1 MPMKR
6 YISLILFIFTISLVN
21 AQTLHSLLF
30 SNMKE
35 PGRELDRTAEMN
47 NMKNFCIEI
56 ATALGYSHDL
66 RTHSDKE
73 FTSSMFEQEV
83 SSINV
88 QEGDIVLF
96 YYAGHGCN
104 WDDDDWP
111 HMCFLDRQYW
121 ESTAYTRLKEVSKN
135 AKLTLC
141 IASCCNMDSEGRKRE
156 QNGQFATMDKYK
168 LKQLF
173 TGFSGKRSIKVSSSI
188 RGQYTWSWTNGNN
201 PGSIFSISLREV
213 IRNATSSSASSILT
227 WESILDAAKDKT
239 MAYTKNKQ
247 LPQYKIEDRTSSST
261 TPRVPQQVQTSKTS
275 LGEAMVHKIWIE
287 HNKVVNGTKYMAI
300 HVKFETHNMAEKGG
314 RIVAFFESP
323 KGKGHKDMNG
333 KYCTTD
339 GNVSVGMD
347 FGSHYVHSSYSD
359 KVLLI
364 PNSEIH
370 PTSGKNKYYIKVGVY
385 DYQAN
390 KYIAFSEY
398 ATFTM

>member
-1 MPMKR
+1 MHMKR
-6 YISLILFIFTISLVN
+6 YISLLIFIFTASLVN

-47 NMKNFCIEI
+47 NMKNFCAEI
-56 ATALGYSHDL
+56 ATALGYSHNL

-121 ESTAYTRLKEVSKN
+121 ESTAYTKLKEVSKN

-156 QNGQFATMDKYK
+156 QNGQFVTMDKYK
-168 LKQLF
+168 VKQLF

-227 WESILDAAKDKT
+227 WESILDATKDKT

-247 LPQYKIEDRTSSST
+247 LPQYIIEDRTSSST
-261 TPRVPQQVQTSKTS
+261 TPRVSQQIQTSKKS

-287 HNKVVNGTKYMAI
+287 HNKVVNGAKYMAI
-300 HVKFETHNMAEKGG
+300 HVKFENHNMAEKGG

-323 KGKGHKDMNG
+323 KGKGHKDTNG

-370 PTSGKNKYYIKVGVY
+370 PISGKNKYYIKVGIY
-385 DYQAN
+385 DYQSN
-390 KYIAFSEY
+390 KYITFSDY

>member
-1 MPMKR
+1 MKR
-6 YISLILFIFTISLVN
+6 YISLLLFIFTVSLVN

-47 NMKNFCIEI
+47 NMKNFCSEI

-121 ESTAYTRLKEVSKN
+121 ESTAYTKLKEVSKN

-168 LKQLF
+168 VKQLF

-227 WESILDAAKDKT
+227 WESILDATKDKT
-239 MAYTKNKQ
+239 MSYTKNKQ
-247 LPQYKIEDRTSSST
+247 LPQYIIEDRTSSST

-275 LGEAMVHKIWIE
+275 LGEALVHKIWIE

-323 KGKGHKDMNG
+323 KGKGHKDTSG

-385 DYQAN
+385 DYQTN
-390 KYIAFSEY
+390 KYIAFSDY

>member
-1 MPMKR
+1 MKR
-6 YISLILFIFTISLVN
+6 YISITLLFLVATISN
-21 AQTLHSLLF
+21 AQTMHSLLF

-47 NMKNFCIEI
+47 NMKNFCSDI
-56 ATALGYSHDL
+56 ASALGYSHDL

-73 FTSSMFEQEV
+73 FTSTMFEQEL

-121 ESTAYTRLKEVSKN
+121 ESTAYTKLKEVSKN

-156 QNGQFATMDKYK
+156 QNGQFASIDKSK
-168 LKQLF
+168 VKQLF

-188 RGQYTWSWTNGNN
+188 RGQYTWSWTSGSN
-201 PGSIFSISLREV
+201 PGSIFSISLREI
-213 IRNATSSSASSILT
+213 IRNAISSSSSVSLT
-227 WESILDAAKDKT
+227 WESILDATKDKT
-239 MAYTKNKQ
+239 MEYTKNKQ
-247 LPQYKIEDRTSSST
+247 LPQYIIEEKASST
-261 TPRVPQQVQTSKTS
+261 ATPRVPQQVQTTQVGN
-275 LGEAMVHKIWIE
+275 GEATVHKIWIE
-287 HNKVVNGTKYMAI
+287 HNKVLNGVKYMAI

-314 RIVAFFESP
+314 RIVAFFEFP
-323 KGKGHKDMNG
+323 KGTGHRDTNG
-333 KYCTTD
+333 KYCTTN

-370 PTSGKNKYYIKVGVY
+370 PVSGKNKYYIKVGVY
-385 DYQAN
+385 DYLAG
-390 KYIAFSEY
+390 KYIAFSDY
-398 ATFTM
+398 VSFSM

>member
-1 MPMKR
+1 MKR
-6 YISLILFIFTISLVN
+6 YIFLLVLVLNITITN
-21 AQTLHSLLF
+21 AQTMHSLLF

-47 NMKNFCIEI
+47 NMKNFCTEI

-73 FTSSMFEQEV
+73 FTSSVFEKEV

-121 ESTAYTRLKEVSKN
+121 ESTAYTKLKEVSKN

-168 LKQLF
+168 VKQLF
-173 TGFSGKRSIKVSSSI
+173 TGFSGKRSIKISSSI
-188 RGQYTWSWTNGNN
+188 RGQYTWSWTSGSN

-227 WESILDAAKDKT
+227 WESILDAAKEKT

-247 LPQYKIEDRTSSST
+247 LPQYIIEDRKSSST
-261 TPRVPQQVQTSKTS
+261 TPRVPQQVQASKPS
-275 LGEAMVHKIWIE
+275 LGEATVQKIWIE
-287 HNKVVNGTKYMAI
+287 HNKVINGLKYMAI
-300 HVKFETHNMAEKGG
+300 HIKFETHNMAEKGG

-323 KGKGHKDMNG
+323 KGRGHKDTNG
-333 KYCTTD
+333 KYRTTD

-390 KYIAFSEY
+390 KYIAFSDY